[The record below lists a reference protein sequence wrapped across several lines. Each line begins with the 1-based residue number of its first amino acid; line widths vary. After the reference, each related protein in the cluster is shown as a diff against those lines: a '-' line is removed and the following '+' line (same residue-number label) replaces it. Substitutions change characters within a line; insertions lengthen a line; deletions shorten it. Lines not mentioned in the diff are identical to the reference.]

1 MTAIG
6 GPIVVR
12 LEVERAGRPWDRA
25 ARGPDITVNP
35 GDPTE
40 LHLTFAVDK
49 SYPEGGQAYLNGAGE
64 GARFQINRV
73 RLYEGQYVPSE
84 DPASGATEGLVR
96 NLLKNANFEAG
107 MASWYFNHGPE
118 QFNLRRTFARTSF
131 AVSRLLGNLGVSGST
146 PLLDRFS
153 VPVSASQGPSVVKN
167 GDFSTDT
174 NGDGL
179 DDQ

>member
-1 MTAIG
+1 MGALSSLEVTQDATAEHKKSALISMGSLVYAQFGQKLSAGQIGKTYTFAARVTAIG

-49 SYPEGGQAYLNGAGE
+49 SYPEGWQAYLNGADE

-107 MASWYFNHGPE
+107 MASWY
-118 QFNLRRTFARTSF
+118 
-131 AVSRLLGNLGVSGST
+131 
-146 PLLDRFS
+146 
-153 VPVSASQGPSVVKN
+153 
-167 GDFSTDT
+167 
-174 NGDGL
+174 
-179 DDQ
+179 